1 MPEITADPPP
11 KLGLR
16 ERNKLDK
23 LARIRSAALE
33 LFETKGYDATTT
45 REIAELADVGIGTVF
60 MYADDKR
67 DLLFL
72 IFNDVLDRVVE
83 EAFEHVDGRKSL
95 SSQIT
100 AVFAHFY
107 AAFHE
112 RAALARIFLREL
124 VFFSQGKQAEQYL
137 ANRRRILQ
145 GLQGLVAE
153 AIAKGKVRASEDP
166 EHIAKACFFL
176 YSGEIRLWLGAPEPD
191 LDEGVASLKGTF
203 ALLGR
208 GFGEPAHEAG
218 DATPPKRSGSPA
230 PAGTPARSRPARSSP
245 PPRRRS

>member
-1 MPEITADPPP
+1 MPDITADPPP

-33 LFETKGYDATTT
+33 LFETKGFDATTT

-72 IFNDVLDRVVE
+72 IFNDVLDRVVD
-83 EAFEHVDGRKSL
+83 EAFGRVDHRKPL
-95 SSQIT
+95 SAQIT

-137 ANRRRILQ
+137 ANRGRILHA
-145 GLQGLVAE
+145 LEALVAD
-153 AIAKGKVRASEDP
+153 AIDKGKVRAGEDP
-166 EHIAKACFFL
+166 AHIAKACFFL
-176 YSGEIRLWLGAPEPD
+176 YSGEIRMWLGAPEPD
-191 LDEGVASLKGTF
+191 LAQGIDSLQRTF

-208 GFGEPAHEAG
+208 GFGEEGRPPKAL
-218 DATPPKRSGSPA
+218 TPPKRAGSPA
-230 PAGTPARSRPARSSP
+230 PAGKPARSRPARS
-245 PPRRRS
+245 